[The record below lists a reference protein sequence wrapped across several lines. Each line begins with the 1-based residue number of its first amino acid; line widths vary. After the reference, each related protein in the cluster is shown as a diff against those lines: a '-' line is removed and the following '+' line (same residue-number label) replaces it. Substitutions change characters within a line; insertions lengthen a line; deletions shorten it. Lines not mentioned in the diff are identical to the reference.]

1 MSLRQGDKRM
11 REIRFRGK
19 RVDNGEWVYGD
30 LLQPNLIVAD
40 WCNETGTQVFDLEAY
55 AVIPETIGQF
65 TGLKDKNGNK
75 IFEGDVVKQS
85 FQQNTPE
92 DFYAHEE
99 SHVVEGYHQGVVKIT
114 PNGVSIMRPYFV
126 ITYDDWDEDI
136 SPQILKTPKSV
147 RGYRSE
153 ILGNIHDNP
162 ELLDVKEG

>member
-1 MSLRQGDKRM
+1 M
-11 REIRFRGK
+11 REIKFRGK
-19 RVDNGEWVYGD
+19 RVDNGEWVCGD
-30 LLQPNLIVAD
+30 LLRPNLIVLD
-40 WCNETGTQVFDLEAY
+40 WENDTGGRVFGLEAF
-55 AVIPETIGQF
+55 AVIPDTIGQF

-92 DFYAHEE
+92 VFYAR
-99 SHVVEGYHQGVVKIT
+99 VIKGYHQGVVKIT
-114 PNGVSIMRPYFV
+114 SNGVSIMRPYFV
-126 ITYDDWDEDI
+126 ITYDDGDQDI
-136 SPQILKTPKSV
+136 SPVILKTPKSV

>member
-1 MSLRQGDKRM
+1 M
-11 REIRFRGK
+11 REILFRGK
-19 RVDNGEWVYGD
+19 AYYNCDQWIYGHLLYWGGNYQIWATDENGS
-30 LLQPNLIVAD
+30 
-40 WCNETGTQVFDLEAY
+40 TGNYSVVPATV
-55 AVIPETIGQF
+55 GQF

-92 DFYAHEE
+92 VFYAR
-99 SHVVEGYHQGVVKIT
+99 VIKGYHQGVVKIT
-114 PNGVSIMRPYFV
+114 SNGVSIMRPYFV

>member
-1 MSLRQGDKRM
+1 M

-85 FQQNTPE
+85 FQQNTPKV
-92 DFYAHEE
+92 FCAR
-99 SHVVEGYHQGVVKIT
+99 VIKGYHQGVVKIT
-114 PNGVSIMRPYFV
+114 SNGVSIMRPYFV

-153 ILGNIHDNP
+153 IIGNIHDNP
-162 ELLDVKEG
+162 ELLNVKEG